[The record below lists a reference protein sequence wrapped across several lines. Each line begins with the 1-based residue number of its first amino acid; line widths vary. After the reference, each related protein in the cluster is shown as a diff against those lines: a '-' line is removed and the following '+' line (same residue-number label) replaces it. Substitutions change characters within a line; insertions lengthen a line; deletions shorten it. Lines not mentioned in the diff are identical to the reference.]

1 LTMERYQVLLDP
13 QQKERVQRIAEKQRR
28 SAASVLRQA
37 LDIGLDVLEGKRDV
51 WERRLKILEKARQR
65 VQNLPLIEIDLINTD
80 RQEREDE
87 MEQIWRL

>member
-1 LTMERYQVLLDP
+1 MERYQVLLDP

-37 LDIGLDVLEGKRDV
+37 LDIGLDVLEGKKDV
-51 WERRLKILEKARQR
+51 WERRMKILGKARQR
-65 VQNLPLIEIDLINTD
+65 LQNLPLIEIDLVNTD

-87 MEQIWRL
+87 MEQLWRL

>member
-1 LTMERYQVLLDP
+1 MERYQVLLDP

-65 VQNLPLIEIDLINTD
+65 VQNLPLIEMDLINTD

>member
-1 LTMERYQVLLDP
+1 MERYQVLLDP

>member
-1 LTMERYQVLLDP
+1 MERYQVLLDP

-80 RQEREDE
+80 RQERDDE